1 MKIFNKFLLLI
12 VLLLSNNILF
22 SATIESSIGFQSDFE
37 DSSER
42 EKWHLNTG
50 AFGSECANQWY
61 WGKVGANGGEHGLY
75 ISGDGGTSNYY
86 TPTGTTVLAYREYT
100 FDKGN
105 YELSFDWQAGG
116 LQTDGLYVCWI
127 PVRDSIK
134 LNSVSMSSLLPE
146 WVERYS
152 IDFDRATPYLS
163 QTTWNT
169 VLDTIYTNGEA
180 YNLVFVWNN
189 SVLAY
194 SSLGAAID
202 NLVILQE
209 GRCSRPTDLKANPKG
224 DDMVLSWQGSAD
236 AYDVRC
242 RNNLTGEVVEYNDV
256 TEKHQV
262 ISDLPEGMCTYFV
275 RSKCDGI
282 AGAWSTISKFL
293 FYPGSHCIDFL
304 DLNKENC
311 SYGNAAAGGGIEKGV
326 VDFGCQSV
334 DSRHTI
340 HWNPEERDPFTL
352 GKLRTVPE
360 GELASV
366 RLGNWNIGADFES
379 VQYNYLVDT
388 TKDAAVLLLNYA
400 VVLESP
406 NHDSLSQPRFTLEI
420 TYQGR
425 PLDKFGCGEANFAA
439 GFNTQ
444 DWVKFQGTN
453 SEGYY
458 KDWTTIA
465 INLGKYHGKSLKIK
479 LTTYDC
485 TAGGHFGYAYFTLG
499 CTDGKIK
506 GLSCGDDSETIFQG
520 PDGFKYRWYLEDE
533 PGRIIS
539 TKQTLKLPANDTL
552 TYNLDVIQPTNI
564 NCYYTLRA
572 SAVGR
577 YPKAKVDFKHK
588 PTGCKNMVEFVNQS
602 HVIRVNQVSNVE
614 TETAEPC
621 EDYYWDFGDGT
632 VSYEANPVHEYP
644 ETGGIYQVK
653 FSAGL
658 AEGKCKDD
666 TTFTVVLPR
675 MGVYRDTINET
686 ICFGQSYPFKG
697 ENLFESGLY
706 SDTTLSIWGCDS
718 IAVLNLTVVD
728 DYDITKNDTICSG
741 EEYYFD
747 GKPITETGRYKAK
760 FKSQGGCDSIVTLD
774 IVVYETLDL
783 SVPSVINHCK
793 NEEYISIPYVLN
805 SGRLDEFKLYFEDVA
820 LECEGYSVE
829 SDALLVEFPTD
840 LTPNSYRAMLKF
852 GERSCGKEFENVTLN
867 VLYPREVIVQRWGD
881 VLAVTNEDYNGG
893 YEFVAFQWYK
903 NGVAIDSATSSILYV
918 PEGLDLS
925 AEYSVMLTREDDNV
939 TLMTCSAQLIDF
951 GNETEKQ
958 VVIFSRD
965 EVMDVEVPQNSR
977 MKVWS
982 TSGVLLKDYAIT
994 EGFNSVSTLG
1004 LNGMY
1009 ILEFI
1014 FEDNSREI
1022 QQVVL

>member
-242 RNNLTGEVVEYNDV
+242 RNNLTGEVVEYNNV

-588 PTGCKNMVEFVNQS
+588 PTGCKNMVEFVNKS

-747 GKPITETGRYKAK
+747 GKLITETGRYKAK
-760 FKSQGGCDSIVTLD
+760 FKSKGGCDSIVTLD
-774 IVVYETLDL
+774 IVVHETLDL
-783 SVPSVINHCK
+783 AVPSVVNHCK
-793 NEEYISIPYVLN
+793 DEEYISIPYVLN

-829 SDALLVEFPTD
+829 SDALLVEFPAD

-918 PEGLDLS
+918 PEGLDLL

-1004 LNGMY
+1004 LKGMY